1 MPKIKKVNKSCEN
14 FVTVFFVR
22 KMVPNSKRYF
32 TNYLLKVTL
41 IVIFLFVLLAIHSTM
56 NRYDIG
62 ETALRQPD
70 ILNLQY
76 TEYRMKNNDSP
87 IVLVAQVT
95 PKSMAQNNTTS
106 TSEIAKLVSLE
117 DNDERKSLSAMLW
130 KFPWKELEK
139 GAESN
144 QSLYLK
150 HRQSLIDSI
159 EKFAYLEPETPINTS
174 CHPPN
179 LINHSM
185 IDCSKYPNAFLQNR
199 SNHTVKVG
207 HAIQLGFDVDTLE
220 IHLNEIYDVIDYFFI
235 IESTHIH
242 CESFR
247 KQLTWDHVS
256 TQPRFTKFRNK
267 GKQRT

>member
-1 MPKIKKVNKSCEN
+1 
-14 FVTVFFVR
+14 
-22 KMVPNSKRYF
+22 MVPNSKKYF

-41 IVIFLFVLLAIHSTM
+41 IFIVLFVLLAIHSTM
-56 NRYDIG
+56 NKYGIS
-62 ETALRQPD
+62 ETTLRQPD
-70 ILNLQY
+70 ILNLY
-76 TEYRMKNNDSP
+76 NAEYRTKNNTSP
-87 IVLVAQVT
+87 IVQVT
-95 PKSMAQNNTTS
+95 PVTQKSITEKIETS
-106 TSEIAKLVSLE
+106 KSKIAILIPLE
-117 DNDERKSLSAMLW
+117 DSDEKKTLSSMLW
-130 KFPWKELEK
+130 NFPWQELEK
-139 GAESN
+139 GAENN

-150 HRQSLIDSI
+150 HRQTLIDNI
-159 EKFAYLEPETPINTS
+159 EKFAYLEPETPINIS

-179 LINHSM
+179 VINYSM
-185 IDCSKYPNAFLQNR
+185 IDCSKYPNAFLPNKSNR
-199 SNHTVKVG
+199 TVKVG

-247 KQLTWDHVS
+247 KQLTWDQVS